1 MPPSSFTTLPQGPP
15 GAFLP
20 GGPTATFNPP
30 LSPNTTTTGYRL
42 NHLAIRVREP
52 SRSLHFYVD
61 LLGMRVVFSMNAGP
75 FTIYYLGHPPPGT
88 ESSKELGEWAEQ
100 TSQIPVMTRT
110 AGLLELYHV
119 HGTEGKEDGE
129 VSTGNQPP
137 NLGFAHLGFTVPDTK
152 AAVERLR
159 AAGVPILKDVGVSS
173 REAVP
178 LSEWEAAK
186 GVGTGEIHENYA
198 RFFEKFAMIA
208 DPVSLR
214 RDLGAFGRG

>member
-1 MPPSSFTTLPQGPP
+1 MSSNSFSTLPQGQP

-20 GGPTATFNPP
+20 GGPSATFNPP
-30 LSPNTTTTGYRL
+30 VSSSTTGYRL

-75 FTIYYLGHPPPGT
+75 FTIYYLGHPPPDTGD
-88 ESSKELGEWAEQ
+88 LADWAEK

-110 AGLLELYHV
+110 EGLLELYHV
-119 HGTEGKEDGE
+119 HGTEGNSEE

-159 AAGVPILKDVGVSS
+159 AAGVPILKEVGVSS

-178 LSEWEAAK
+178 LSEWEAAR
-186 GVGTGEIHENYA
+186 GVGRGEIHENYA
-198 RFFEKFAMIA
+198 WFFEKFAMIA
-208 DPVSLR
+208 DPDGYTVELIPQSVE
-214 RDLGAFGRG
+214 